1 MEISA
6 TTTELVE
13 LVVALIVSGAV
24 TGVLAGLFG
33 IGGGAIIVP
42 VLYEAYTLLGVD
54 DAVRMHVSV
63 GTSMAVI
70 IPTGIRSFRAH
81 YVRGS
86 VDMAVF
92 KSWLLP
98 MPLGVVVASIITAYI
113 SGKVLAGVFAS
124 IAASISI
131 RMLFGGER
139 WRLGDDLPGEPWRAI
154 AGWVIAFLSTFM
166 GIAGGNLV
174 NAYMTLYG
182 RPMIQAVG
190 TASAVGLIISIPA
203 AIGYIWAGW
212 GVPGLP
218 PFSAG
223 YVNLLGVL
231 ALVPISVLAAPFGV
245 KLAHAL
251 TRRQLEVGFGL
262 FLAFVSARF
271 LITLF

>member
-1 MEISA
+1 MEWWLA
-6 TTTELVE
+6 YFAV
-13 LVVALIVSGAV
+13 GAA
-24 TGVLAGLFG
+24 AGFFAGMFG

-42 VLYEAYTLLGVD
+42 VLYEAYALLGVD
-54 DAVRMHVSV
+54 EAVRMHVSV
-63 GTSMAVI
+63 GTSMAVM

-98 MPLGVVVASIITAYI
+98 MPLGVAVGSIVAAYV
-113 SGKVLAGVFAS
+113 SGKVLAGVFAA
-124 IAASISI
+124 IAASISF

-139 WRLGDDLPGEPWRAI
+139 WRLGSDLPGEPWRAV
-154 AGWVIAFLSTFM
+154 AGWVIAFLSTLM

-182 RPMIQAVG
+182 RAMIQAVG
-190 TASAVGLIISIPA
+190 TASAVGIIISAPA

>member
-1 MEISA
+1 
-6 TTTELVE
+6 
-13 LVVALIVSGAV
+13 
-24 TGVLAGLFG
+24 
-33 IGGGAIIVP
+33 
-42 VLYEAYTLLGVD
+42 
-54 DAVRMHVSV
+54 
-63 GTSMAVI
+63 
-70 IPTGIRSFRAH
+70 
-81 YVRGS
+81 
-86 VDMAVF
+86 VF

-190 TASAVGLIISIPA
+190 TASAVGLFISIPA

-271 LITLF
+271 FITLF